1 MKRLAPAMA
10 FAILAT
16 AAHADEANIGAA
28 AATRGRY
35 FGAAIDVN
43 ALDERPYRTLMGK
56 QLTSATPE
64 NAMKWGEVERQR
76 GEFDW
81 SAADAFVAFAKA
93 HGLKIRGHTL
103 VWHSQLPRWL
113 ITGSFS
119 SDEVKALML
128 AHVTTEVLRYKGS
141 IYAWD
146 VVNEPLADDGGW
158 RPSIF
163 YDAMGPDYIPL
174 ALKAAREAD
183 ASAKLYINEYGA
195 ETAGAKQE
203 ALYRL
208 VASLKARGVP
218 LDGVGF
224 QCHFVAGAA
233 PNDLL
238 ETLRRFAS
246 LGVDVAVTELDLRI
260 RLPATDEDYQVQTR
274 EYARRR
280 FGLPDDA
287 AMRRRDHVGLERRP
301 LVGPRLFLGLW
312 LGAAVRRELSRQ
324 AGGRRHRQGVRGPGA
339 VEADKARWFATTW
352 GRARRYD
359 ARTIFRRH
367 CEERSAAKQS
377 RPASTF

>member
-1 MKRLAPAMA
+1 VKNLAATTA

-16 AAHADEANIGAA
+16 AAHADQATLGAA
-28 AATRGRY
+28 AAASGRY

-43 ALDERPYRTLMGK
+43 ALDERPYRTLMEK

-76 GEFDW
+76 GELDW

-93 HGLKIRGHTL
+93 HGQKIRGHTL
-103 VWHSQLPRWL
+103 VWRGQLPRWL

-119 SDEVKALML
+119 PDEVKALML
-128 AHVTTEVLRYKGS
+128 AHVATEVLRYKGS

-163 YDAMGPDYIPL
+163 YDAMGPEYISL

-195 ETAGAKQE
+195 ESAGPKQE

-208 VASLKARGVP
+208 VASLKKQGVP

-224 QCHFVAGAA
+224 QSHFVAGAA
-233 PNDLL
+233 PNDLM

-246 LGVDVAVTELDLRI
+246 LGLDVAVTELDLRI
-260 RLPATDEDYQVQTR
+260 RSPATAEDYQIQAR
-274 EYARRR
+274 NYARVISACRMTER
-280 FGLPDDA
+280 C
-287 AMRRRDHVGLERRP
+287 VG
-301 LVGPRLFLGLW
+301 V
-312 LGAAVRRELSRQ
+312 
-324 AGGRRHRQGVRGPGA
+324 
-339 VEADKARWFATTW
+339 TTW
-352 GRARRYD
+352 GLSD
-359 ARTIFRRH
+359 
-367 CEERSAAKQS
+367 ERSWVSGYFSGYGDALPFDENYRAKPAVAAIVKAFAG
-377 RPASTF
+377 PAP